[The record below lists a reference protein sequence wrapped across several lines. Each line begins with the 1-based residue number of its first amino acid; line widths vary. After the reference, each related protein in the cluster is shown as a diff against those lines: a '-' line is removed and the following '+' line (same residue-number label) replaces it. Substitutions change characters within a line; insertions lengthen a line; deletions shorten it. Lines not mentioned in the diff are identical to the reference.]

1 MDKQQVNSAT
11 TLLSLLGQHINKINQ
26 CDTTEGLLT
35 CLQDCIS
42 MVLGFNTVWLVVFK
56 EGDYTQAQV
65 ITMSG
70 KHAAIVQQNAQ
81 IVSDDPFMND
91 IYFKSEPVYIEDME
105 KDSRTNKDLVVR
117 WNSRTALCCQ
127 LHINGDAIG
136 ALCTG
141 SFDDEGLV
149 SLTESEISYFEALTK
164 STSIVLHKIQNNKLA
179 NEDALT
185 RLLNRRGLLVQ
196 VEKLVSLAK
205 RNNTKLGLIY
215 ADLDDFKLINDTYGH
230 DFGDAVLKQ
239 VAYAL
244 SGAVRESDIVAR
256 TGGDEFIVVLNDIK
270 DPSSILDIIADVRSK
285 LEVSNK
291 TEVQHK
297 LSMSFGYAFY
307 PDDGVTIDAL
317 IKSADEKMYAVK
329 KENKYQLKSLHT
341 KN

>member
-1 MDKQQVNSAT
+1 
-11 TLLSLLGQHINKINQ
+11 
-26 CDTTEGLLT
+26 
-35 CLQDCIS
+35 
-42 MVLGFNTVWLVVFK
+42 
-56 EGDYTQAQV
+56 
-65 ITMSG
+65 
-70 KHAAIVQQNAQ
+70 
-81 IVSDDPFMND
+81 
-91 IYFKSEPVYIEDME
+91 
-105 KDSRTNKDLVVR
+105 
-117 WNSRTALCCQ
+117 
-127 LHINGDAIG
+127 
-136 ALCTG
+136 
-141 SFDDEGLV
+141 
-149 SLTESEISYFEALTK
+149 
-164 STSIVLHKIQNNKLA
+164 LA